1 MFRDRERQIL
11 RELRQLH
18 RFESLLQASFESLSG
33 ATKEARVSFLVSLGE
48 WSARAQR
55 LDQLLDVGSSLDV
68 TSSIRPL
75 SGGVSTRMRHA
86 A

>member
-1 MFRDRERQIL
+1 MFGDRERQIL

-33 ATKEARVSFLVSLGE
+33 ATKEARVSFLVSLAE
-48 WSARAQR
+48 WRARAQR
-55 LDQLLDVGSSLDV
+55 LDQLLDVGLSLDV